1 MSTVRQRT
9 RTLLC
14 AILCVTTGCMSGQ
27 TVRVTAHLPAPDPA
41 VELAVSYD
49 GVPNSIKMTRSGP
62 MDAYAVVPLGRGYD
76 HQLKVTGKGYETV
89 ERGLR
94 STFSGSWLGLSIL
107 WWIFVPLGILSMPVD
122 IATGGAQ
129 SELQPEEIHVDLAR
143 DQAAPAPVAPAEV
156 APKAAVTPAARPA
169 SCSGCGTQFQ
179 SNDQRFC
186 PSCGAKRQEKT
197 P

>member
-9 RTLLC
+9 RSILC

-27 TVRVTAHLPAPDPA
+27 TIRVTAHLPAPDP
-41 VELAVSYD
+41 VELSVAYD
-49 GVPNSIKMTRSGP
+49 GSPNSIKMTRSGP

-122 IATGGAQ
+122 IATGGAW
-129 SELQPEEIHVDLAR
+129 SELQPEEVHVDLVR
-143 DQAAPAPVAPAEV
+143 DQAAPPAAAQVVPEQ
-156 APKAAVTPAARPA
+156 PKAHELPTARPA
-169 SCSGCGTQFQ
+169 FCSGCGTQFQ